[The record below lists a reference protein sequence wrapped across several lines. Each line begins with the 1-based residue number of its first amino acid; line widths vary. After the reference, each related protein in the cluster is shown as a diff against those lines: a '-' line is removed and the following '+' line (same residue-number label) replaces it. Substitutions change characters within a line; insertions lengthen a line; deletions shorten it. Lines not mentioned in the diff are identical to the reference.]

1 VRGPFPVRNTKTSSG
16 LSTATSEAMERRLA
30 IHRNIYEVI
39 AEVMRT
45 DKSDER
51 TFRRYVEA
59 TDQIPYLF
67 GPEVEDISIR
77 CATI

>member
-1 VRGPFPVRNTKTSSG
+1 
-16 LSTATSEAMERRLA
+16 
-30 IHRNIYEVI
+30 
-39 AEVMRT
+39 MRT